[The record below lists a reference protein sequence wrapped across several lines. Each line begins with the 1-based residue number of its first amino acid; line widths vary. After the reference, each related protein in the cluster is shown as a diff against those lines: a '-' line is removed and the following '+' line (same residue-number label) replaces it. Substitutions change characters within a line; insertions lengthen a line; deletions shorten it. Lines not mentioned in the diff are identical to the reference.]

1 MTRRVVSLFAVAALF
16 LLGAAPVSAAPGGVP
31 GPPPDHWKAA
41 DDGDVAVGDVEAK
54 ELPDWAK
61 AYGKRIKDEFGMPY
75 GHVQQCARYLAGD
88 MDEDVDADID
98 ADESEDEK
106 APKWLEACEE
116 LEETPVLPE
125 GAHGAKAFWVSVS
138 TEVGI
143 AVLAT

>member
-41 DDGDVAVGDVEAK
+41 DDGDVAAGDVEAE
-54 ELPDWAK
+54 ELPEQAK

-88 MDEDVDADID
+88 MAKDVDAD
-98 ADESEDEK
+98 EGEDEK

-116 LEETPVLPE
+116 MDEPPVLPE
-125 GAHGAKAFWVSVS
+125 GEQGAKAFWVF
-138 TEVGI
+138 TESGMAI
-143 AVLAT
+143 QAI